1 MRFIEK
7 FDKLFTIVFLL
18 LLIIGI
24 MAVYS
29 VSNNADIT
37 VFYKHL
43 FWIGISFIVFII
55 LQYIPIKVIF
65 ASSYLLFALNIIVIV
80 LLTILQNNRFSGID
94 EITIFSKGFL
104 KITFILF
111 LARFVSNRKFEINS
125 IKIIAMSIFS
135 VLVVSYLLLIQHSS
149 GNAII
154 IILSMMII
162 LYLSDMKYEHLFFV
176 VSLFIS
182 FLIYPNLF
190 IWIPFIII
198 FIVCLYILKANIFI
212 IISGI
217 FCNIIS
223 GLISPY
229 IRTNFLADKIRIM
242 MNKGDI
248 HGFGWNLLQSK
259 IAIGS
264 GGFAGKG
271 FLKGTQK
278 GLDMIQGQES
288 EFIFSVI
295 GEEIGFIGLIII
307 GFLYFMLLLRTIFVS
322 NQIRINFSKLI
333 ALTFSVIIISEMIMN
348 IAFSIGLLPFGD
360 VLLPFI
366 SYSGIY
372 LLTSSIMAAIVNRII
387 VSRLDYW

>member
-1 MRFIEK
+1 MRFTEK
-7 FDKLFTIVFLL
+7 FDKLFTIVYLL
-18 LLIIGI
+18 LLILGI

-29 VSNNADIT
+29 VSNNTDIT
-37 VFYKHL
+37 VFYKHI
-43 FWIGISFIVFII
+43 FWIGISLSVFIM
-55 LQYIPIKVIF
+55 LQYIPVKVIF
-65 ASSYLLFALNIIVIV
+65 ASSYLLFALNITVVI
-80 LLTILQNNRFSGID
+80 LLMILKNNRFSGIE
-94 EITIFSKGFL
+94 EIALFSKGFL

-125 IKIIAMSIFS
+125 VKIIIMSMFS
-135 VLVVSYLLLIQHSS
+135 VLIMSYLLLVQHCP
-149 GNAII
+149 GNTII
-154 IILSMMII
+154 IILAMMII
-162 LYLSDMKYEHLFFV
+162 LYFSDMKYEHLFFV
-176 VSLFIS
+176 LSLFIS
-182 FLIYPNLF
+182 FIVYPNLF
-190 IWIPFIII
+190 IWIPFLII
-198 FIVCLYILKANIFI
+198 FIICLYALKANIVV

-223 GLISPY
+223 GLVSPY
-229 IRTNFLADKIRIM
+229 IKINFLTDKIRII

-264 GGFAGKG
+264 GGFSGKG

-278 GLDMIQGQES
+278 GLDMIHGQES

-307 GFLYFMLLLRTIFVS
+307 GFLYFMLLFRTIFIS
-322 NQIRINFSKLI
+322 NQIRINFSKII
-333 ALTFSVIIISEMIMN
+333 ALTFSAIIVSEMIMN

-372 LLTSSIMAAIVNRII
+372 LLTSSIMAGIINRII
-387 VSRLDYW
+387 VNRLDYW